1 VNLAY
6 TGLPYFAAA
15 MSRNQ
20 RIGLLIGALL
30 VAVVAFIIARPSDDD
45 NDSSSSS
52 STTTTES
59 QAPADDGGTTTQSQ
73 APPEPKVT
81 RIQTKDGVLV
91 GDPQTIRAEKN
102 ETVQIVVTSTIPDEM
117 HLHGYDIE
125 KEAGPGKPARF
136 KFKANVEG
144 AFELESHAAEDAG
157 EEPLLARLFVGPQ

>member
-1 VNLAY
+1 
-6 TGLPYFAAA
+6 
-15 MSRNQ
+15 M
-20 RIGLLIGALL
+20 
-30 VAVVAFIIARPSDDD
+30 
-45 NDSSSSS
+45 
-52 STTTTES
+52 
-59 QAPADDGGTTTQSQ
+59 
-73 APPEPKVT
+73 T

-91 GDPQTIRAEKN
+91 GDPKTIRAEKN
-102 ETVQIVVTSTIPDEM
+102 DVVQIVVSSNIPDEM

>member
-1 VNLAY
+1 
-6 TGLPYFAAA
+6 
-15 MSRNQ
+15 MSRNG
-20 RIGLLIGALL
+20 RIGLLIGAVA
-30 VAVVAFIIARPSDDD
+30 VAVVAFIIARPSDDN

-52 STTTTES
+52 STTPTVHQGEATT
-59 QAPADDGGTTTQSQ
+59 DQ
-73 APPEPKVT
+73 APPPKPEVT
-81 RIQTKDGVLV
+81 RIETKDGVLV
-91 GDPQTIRAEKN
+91 GDPKTIRAEKN
-102 ETVQIVVTSTIPDEM
+102 DIVQIVVSTNIPDEM